1 MKMNKIWIACA
12 MLLAGCIT
20 ALAAGTA
27 TLKIV
32 VEGISGTEGKV
43 RVALYDSEGNW
54 LKNSVRGDAA
64 NPTKPETV
72 LVFEDLEPGEYA
84 ISVMYDIDGD
94 GKLNKN
100 MFGMPTEPYGFS
112 NNARGSF
119 GPAKWSN
126 AKFSVIAGDNEAR
139 LTVR

>member
-1 MKMNKIWIACA
+1 MHN
-12 MLLAGCIT
+12 
-20 ALAAGTA
+20 
-27 TLKIV
+27 
-32 VEGISGTEGKV
+32 
-43 RVALYDSEGNW
+43 
-54 LKNSVRGDAA
+54 
-64 NPTKPETV
+64 
-72 LVFEDLEPGEYA
+72 
-84 ISVMYDIDGD
+84 IDGD